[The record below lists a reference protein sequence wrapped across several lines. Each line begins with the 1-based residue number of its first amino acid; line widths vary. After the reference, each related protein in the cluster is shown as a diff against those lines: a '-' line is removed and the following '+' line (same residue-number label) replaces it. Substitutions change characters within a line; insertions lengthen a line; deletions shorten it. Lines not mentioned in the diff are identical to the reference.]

1 MYKIGQTTKSIKS
14 LRIRQKYC
22 FPATKSNMYNY
33 LVGCNKFFM
42 AMQKSLKKMEEGG
55 ESENFNQEVEVNLGF
70 SRP

>member
-1 MYKIGQTTKSIKS
+1 
-14 LRIRQKYC
+14 
-22 FPATKSNMYNY
+22 MYNY